1 MPRPYILTIDQ
12 GTTSTRV
19 VLFDAQARAVG
30 SAQAEFTQHYPKP
43 GWVEHDAEEI
53 WAAVGTLTKQAI
65 EQSNISTGDIVTIAI
80 TNQRETTVLWD
91 RKSGRPVHRA
101 IVWQDRRTA
110 DFCAANKSRESWLQE
125 RSGLVLD
132 PYFSGTKLRW
142 LLENVT
148 GVRSQADAGQLG
160 FGTIDTFLMWR
171 LTGGVRHVTDV
182 SNASRTLLL
191 NLKTAAWDDEL
202 CKFLSVPRAV
212 LPDVLPSSGEFGRT
226 RGLDFLP
233 DGIPITGVAG
243 DQQASLFGQACFAPG
258 DAKCTYGTGAFMLV
272 HTGFEPIMSK
282 ARLLTTL
289 AATTDARPQY
299 ALEGSV
305 FIAGA
310 AIQWLRDGLKLI
322 ESAPQVNDLAA
333 ASNADS
339 HVVFVPALVGLGA
352 PHWMPEAQGT
362 IFGITRATTA
372 ADLAR
377 ATLEGLALQVH
388 DLIDAVK
395 HDFPGGVRRMR
406 VDGGA
411 VRSDRLMQLQADVLG
426 IPIERVAQ
434 AESTALGAAFLAGLA
449 AGVWSSTAELT
460 KLAGVEQ
467 TFSPAMSQPARR
479 AMIDRWQT
487 AVETVVSH
495 YQRRTSP

>member
-1 MPRPYILTIDQ
+1 MSQQFILTIDQ

-19 VLFDAQARAVG
+19 VVFDSRAQAVG
-30 SAQAEFTQHYPKP
+30 SAQQEFTQHYPKP
-43 GWVEHDAEEI
+43 GWVEHDVEEI
-53 WAAVGTLTKQAI
+53 WSAVGRLSRQAL
-65 EQSNISTGDIVTIAI
+65 EQARTAAEQIKGIGI

-91 RKSGRPVHRA
+91 RKTGRPVHRA

-110 DFCAANKSRESWLQE
+110 DFCAANKMKEPWIQQ

-142 LLENVT
+142 LLENVS
-148 GVRSQADAGQLG
+148 GARSQAEVGQLA
-160 FGTIDTFLMWR
+160 FGTIDTFLIWR
-171 LTGGVRHVTDV
+171 LTGGSRHVTDV

-191 NLKTAAWDDEL
+191 NLDSTAWDDEL

-212 LPDVLPSSGEFGRT
+212 LPEVLPSSGEFGRT

-243 DQQASLFGQACFAPG
+243 DQQASLFGQCCFGPG

-272 HTGFEPIMSK
+272 HTGFEAIPSNT
-282 ARLLTTL
+282 RLVTTV

-305 FIAGA
+305 FVAGA
-310 AIQWLRDGLKLI
+310 AIQWLRDGLKII
-322 ESAPQVNDLAA
+322 ESAPQVNNLAA
-333 ASNADS
+333 ASTGDS

-352 PHWMPEAQGT
+352 PHWVPQAEGT

-377 ATLEGLALQVH
+377 ATLEGIALQVH
-388 DLIDAVK
+388 DLIEAVA
-395 HDFPGGVRRMR
+395 HDYPGGVRRMR

-411 VRSDRLMQLQADVLG
+411 ARSDPLMQLQADVLG

-434 AESTALGAAFLAGLA
+434 SESTALGAAFLAGLA
-449 AGVWSSTAELT
+449 TGVWSNTDD
-460 KLAGVEQ
+460 LAGLASVER
-467 TFSPAMSQPARR
+467 TFRPAMPDPARISMLNRWKAAVATAVGHYSQP
-479 AMIDRWQT
+479 
-487 AVETVVSH
+487 
-495 YQRRTSP
+495 

>member
-1 MPRPYILTIDQ
+1 MTSRYILTIDQ

-19 VLFDAQARAVG
+19 VVFDEQARAVG
-30 SAQAEFTQHYPKP
+30 VAQEEFTQHYPKP
-43 GWVEHDAEEI
+43 GWVEHDPEQI
-53 WAAVGTLTKQAI
+53 WGQVGPLTLRALAQAGI
-65 EQSNISTGDIVTIAI
+65 TGGQVTAIAI

-91 RKSGRPVHRA
+91 RTSGRPVHPA

-110 DFCAANKSRESWLQE
+110 DFCAAEKAAEPMIQQ

-142 LLENVT
+142 LLDNVPT
-148 GVRSQADAGQLG
+148 ARAHAESRRLA
-160 FGTIDTFLMWR
+160 FGTIDTFLIWR
-171 LTGGVRHVTDV
+171 LTGGGSHVTDV
-182 SNASRTLLL
+182 SNASRTMLL
-191 NLKTAAWDDEL
+191 NLRTAGWDDEL
-202 CKFLSVPRAV
+202 CRFLNVPMAV
-212 LPDVLPSSGEFGRT
+212 LPEVRPSSGEFGRT

-282 ARLLTTL
+282 TRLLTTI

-310 AIQWLRDGLKLI
+310 AIQWLRDGLKII
-322 ESAPQVNDLAA
+322 ESAPKVNDLAA
-333 ASNADS
+333 GSNADS
-339 HVVFVPALVGLGA
+339 HVVFIPALVGLGA
-352 PHWMPEAQGT
+352 PHWIPEAQGT

-372 ADLAR
+372 ADLAQ

-411 VRSDRLMQLQADVLG
+411 TRSSPLMQLQSDVLG

-434 AESTALGAAFLAGLA
+434 SESTALGAAFLAGLA
-449 AGVWSSTAELT
+449 TGVWPNTSALT
-460 KLAGVEQ
+460 GLTGVER
-467 TFSPAMSQPARR
+467 TFQPAMPESPRR
-479 AMIDRWQT
+479 AMLERWNH
-487 AVETVVSH
+487 AVQTVVQH
-495 YQRRTSP
+495 YCEVGR